1 MMDDTDNFPYDN
13 VEFPV
18 RRPQPTSTGV
28 GPAPRLHIQP
38 SPQEKHQPSA
48 LAPVIEM
55 EGTELETDEK
65 VSSFSRTSSSTAS
78 VNTILVILDIL
89 LVCIE

>member
-18 RRPQPTSTGV
+18 RRPQPTATGV
-28 GPAPRLHIQP
+28 GPAPRLHIQ
-38 SPQEKHQPSA
+38 SSHQEKHQTSS

-55 EGTELETDEK
+55 EGSELETDEK
-65 VSSFSRTSSSTAS
+65 VSSFTKTSSTTS
-78 VNTILVILDIL
+78 VNQFYSSQHIN
-89 LVCIE
+89 